1 MHDQLRDRILRK
13 LETLPDERGYQ
24 LLDYIEFLESKYAQR
39 AAPSNIFATL
49 KEKAEDAAKRSVE
62 GVVQNPE
69 EQVVEGAIVQLKN
82 LKTLQVRS
90 FVTKADGKYHF
101 YGLSMNNDFELK
113 AEIAGHA
120 SRTRTL
126 SVFDQRKKA
135 IMDLKLEKK

>member
-1 MHDQLRDRILRK
+1 MR
-13 LETLPDERGYQ
+13 TLIVCLVLALGAGFTASGQ
-24 LLDYIEFLESKYAQR
+24 SK
-39 AAPSNIFATL
+39 
-49 KEKAEDAAKRSVE
+49 KEKAEEAAKRSAE
-62 GVVQNPE
+62 GVVTNE
-69 EQVVEGAIVQLKN
+69 SEQAVEGAIVQLKN

-101 YGLSMNNDFELK
+101 FGLSMNNDYELK
-113 AEIAGHA
+113 AELNGAS